1 MRTSRLPTKAIDG
14 AILLSSS
21 SSVSSL
27 VLEWPWNDSITRT
40 TAEDE
45 DDFASGI
52 VDDDRL
58 DRCYRTR
65 SEGAHFAVYAG
76 RRVRGPTLT
85 LVVELFAPGFFAS
98 AATFDIPDP
107 QGVLLMPPTAH
118 PMVSS
123 EDIDGVSYS
132 VQRHELFAF
141 PKRGGSQTIPSL
153 PVRFAFKRS
162 PLDQAK
168 ISASVTTDPVEF
180 TVVLPPGAEG
190 LGNVISA
197 RNLKVEETWQPELGK
212 TTIKP
217 GDAFTRTIIFS
228 APNLPGMVF
237 PPFPADSIDGLG
249 VYAKHQILDQTE
261 RGQLRGERRDVI
273 TYVFQRS
280 GEFTIPAARLTW
292 WDLDNK
298 QLQSVDFPA
307 HVFSCRRNSTANVF
321 LEAAREV
328 ETSLGGFDSAWR
340 SPSSAM
346 PDFVIFSLTHSPDSV
361 QFIWRH

>member
-1 MRTSRLPTKAIDG
+1 MIGLIGAVGQEAKVRTS
-14 AILLSSS
+14 LSTQG
-21 SSVSSL
+21 
-27 VLEWPWNDSITRT
+27 D
-40 TAEDE
+40 
-45 DDFASGI
+45 
-52 VDDDRL
+52 
-58 DRCYRTR
+58 
-65 SEGAHFAVYAG
+65 VYVG
-76 RRVRGPTLT
+76 QRLT

-107 QGVLLMPPTAH
+107 QGVLLMPSTEH
-118 PMVSS
+118 PIVSS
-123 EDIDGVSYS
+123 QDIDGVSYS

-168 ISASVTTDPVEF
+168 VSASVTTDPVKF
-180 TVVLPPGAEG
+180 TVLLPPGAEG

-197 RNLKVEETWQPELGK
+197 RKLKVEETWHPELGK

-217 GDAFTRTIIFS
+217 GNAFTRTIIFS

-237 PPFPADSIDGLG
+237 PPFPADPIDGLG

-261 RGQLRGERRDVI
+261 RGELRGERRDVI

-298 QLQSVDFPA
+298 QLRSIDFPA
-307 HVFSCRRNSTANVF
+307 HVLDVEGASAQTSPPKWVAWWKPVGLVVLIVLALALLCHARLRPVFAAVFAKCRPVHLVALNPIS
-321 LEAAREV
+321 
-328 ETSLGGFDSAWR
+328 R
-340 SPSSAM
+340 S
-346 PDFVIFSLTHSPDSV
+346 H
-361 QFIWRH
+361 